1 MEVTA
6 LLMNL
11 FVLLAARAEHSDTA
25 HSDEAA
31 FPKIVP
37 DKLQFVEFESVSVQC
52 EVVDGMNT
60 WRVTK
65 KLHKVSPETSSE
77 TCNTS
82 GPSCTVDPI
91 LERHSGEYWCENDEG
106 EATNAVN
113 ISVTAGF
120 VILDIPARPVME
132 GSDLTLWCLSKK
144 TDLDHIKKTDLED
157 ISDFYKDGA
166 LLSTTYKSNFTIQSV
181 SKSDEGRYKCS
192 ISGKG
197 DSPESR
203 LAVFKPDEGPDD
215 QLHSHSTKIII
226 LRSILVLLLVIIG
239 LIVCR
244 KLKGTVNF
252 LLQDGR

>member
-1 MEVTA
+1 
-6 LLMNL
+6 
-11 FVLLAARAEHSDTA
+11 
-25 HSDEAA
+25 
-31 FPKIVP
+31 
-37 DKLQFVEFESVSVQC
+37 
-52 EVVDGMNT
+52 MNT
-60 WRVTK
+60 WRVKK

-113 ISVTAGF
+113 ISVTAGL

-132 GSDLTLWCLSKK
+132 GSDLTLWCLNKK
-144 TDLDHIKKTDLED
+144 TDQDH

-166 LLSTTYKSNFTIQSV
+166 LLSTSYKSNFTIQNV

-203 LAVFKPDEGPDD
+203 LAVFKPDEGVDEET
-215 QLHSHSTKIII
+215 QHLHSHSTKIII

-244 KLKGTVNF
+244 KHKG
-252 LLQDGR
+252 